1 MSHAIGSVVVNASSL
16 VTIGVWVY
24 VTNVSNKTAKLKLIR
39 NTELGMSADVIA
51 DSSSGVSNNTWT
63 KLQATFTPNAAG
75 IVELELISTSTSSTT
90 DYVYF
95 DDMEVAQA

>member
-1 MSHAIGSVVVNASSL
+1 MSGD
-16 VTIGVWVY
+16 VT
-24 VTNVSNKTAKLKLIR
+24 
-39 NTELGMSADVIA
+39 A

-63 KLQATFTPNAAG
+63 KLEATFTPNAAG
-75 IVELELISTSTSSTT
+75 IVEVELHSVSTSSTT